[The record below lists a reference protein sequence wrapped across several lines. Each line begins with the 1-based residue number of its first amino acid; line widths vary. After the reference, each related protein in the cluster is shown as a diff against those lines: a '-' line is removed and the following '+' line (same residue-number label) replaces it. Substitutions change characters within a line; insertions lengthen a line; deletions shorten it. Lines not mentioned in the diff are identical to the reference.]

1 MHCKTLYRTVAL
13 AHANKRRGV
22 TPRGYTN
29 AIATACANTPA
40 AVCRAIAEAPL
51 QVRQRDA
58 RRTDTRRSWCVCDDR
73 VRMYAEL
80 SLQARFPKHGGLT
93 PAAPGACAFVHRKSR
108 NSVGGRTRA
117 NRSGGRESPVVRE
130 TAIRKTIRFPFNGG
144 RHNSGC
150 GNAIARA
157 SANTPTTVFRTI
169 AIAPLQVRFPNHGR
183 LTPAAPAFARDD
195 AV

>member
-117 NRSGGRESPVVRE
+117 NKSGGDVSPPWFV
-130 TAIRKTIRFPFNGG
+130 KPRFG
-144 RHNSGC
+144 RRFDS
-150 GNAIARA
+150 R
-157 SANTPTTVFRTI
+157 STPAVTTVVAATR
-169 AIAPLQVRFPNHGR
+169 LQGR
-183 LTPAAPAFARDD
+183 PPTHRRQSSEQLR
-195 AV
+195 